1 MNNYVETYR
10 PHLSKFKIRLLFFII
25 SITYY
30 VPSLV
35 LTTECTCKDMNYKNV
50 CRKIHFNLQVY
61 YAQLLFSRKIIY
73 ILKYINC
80 QRYTIINIFFE
91 FVTQMISISRQVYFY
106 IDNSVIAKSWHSNVS
121 LFITIIY
128 QFTRIYMYS
137 IFQMSRLRIIVFACR
152 YMYVVK

>member
-1 MNNYVETYR
+1 M
-10 PHLSKFKIRLLFFII
+10 SRLIDHTWVNLKSDYFFFII

-35 LTTECTCKDMNYKNV
+35 LTTEFTCKYMIYKNV
-50 CRKIHFNLQVY
+50 CSKIHFNLQVY
-61 YAQLLFSRKIIY
+61 YAQLLFSRKILY

-80 QRYTIINIFFE
+80 ERYTIINIFFE

-106 IDNSVIAKSWHSNVS
+106 IDSSVIAKSWHSNVS

>member
-10 PHLSKFKIRLLFFII
+10 PHLSKFKIRLFFFI
-25 SITYY
+25 SITCTYY

-106 IDNSVIAKSWHSNVS
+106 IDSSVIAKSWHSNVS

-152 YMYVVK
+152 YVVK

>member
-50 CRKIHFNLQVY
+50 CRKIHLNLQVY

-152 YMYVVK
+152 YVVK

>member
-50 CRKIHFNLQVY
+50 CRKIHLNLQVY